1 MIGFI
6 YGKVLFSDGHD
17 IIVLTSSGIGYQA
30 YYSQLVAEGST
41 IGLYAS
47 QVIREAS
54 QEIFCF
60 KTLRDKKAFEL
71 LLTVNGVGPKSAYS
85 LVKTLGCENIINAV
99 LLENKNILKEAP
111 GVGLKSASQ
120 IILDLKDK
128 IKNLKMYTNQAP
140 NKMELKNLDD
150 MEMPDL
156 SANQDIPN
164 QNKMLNTHHESI
176 ISDAIMACKELGFK
190 ENQILPLAQKIM
202 NENSIQKPEQL
213 IHLVLKQ
220 IG

>member
-1 MIGFI
+1 MIGFLF
-6 YGKVLFSDGHD
+6 GKVLFSDGHD
-17 IIVLTSSGIGYQA
+17 IIILTNSGVGYQA

-41 IGLYAS
+41 IGLFAS

-60 KTLRDKKAFEL
+60 KNLRDKKAFEL

-99 LLENKNILKEAP
+99 MMENKNILKEAP

-120 IILDLKDK
+120 IILDLKEK
-128 IKNLKMYTNQAP
+128 IKNLKMYTNQVP
-140 NKMELKNLDD
+140 NKNELKNLDD
-150 MEMPDL
+150 MEMPTLDESQSIATL
-156 SANQDIPN
+156 SIHQE
-164 QNKMLNTHHESI
+164 TI

-202 NENSIQKPEQL
+202 NENVIQKPEQL

>member
-1 MIGFI
+1 MIGFLF
-6 YGKVLFSDGHD
+6 GKVLFSDGHD
-17 IIVLTSSGIGYQA
+17 IIVLTNSGVGYQA

-41 IGLYAS
+41 IGLFAS

-60 KTLRDKKAFEL
+60 KNLRDKKAFEL

-99 LLENKNILKEAP
+99 MMENKNILKEAP

-120 IILDLKDK
+120 IILDLKEK
-128 IKNLKMYTNQAP
+128 IKNLKMYTNQVP
-140 NKMELKNLDD
+140 NKNELKNLDD
-150 MEMPDL
+150 MEMPKLDESQSIATL
-156 SANQDIPN
+156 SIHQE
-164 QNKMLNTHHESI
+164 TI

-202 NENSIQKPEQL
+202 NENVIQKPEQL